1 MYDVVRTYLK
11 SRIATNLIITAN
23 HIMIVMLSLVLVLL
37 SLCIFVNSFSIESF
51 NNGVNRRSTAL
62 FSAKKSC
69 KRREV
74 FEKLM
79 VMGSSGLFVSP
90 APSNAISGTKSE
102 ITFEGLPD
110 NAAAVSGGKTIQSNA
125 EVNDEIT
132 IEVSKA
138 DLLKSSGLGI
148 ELGEVEFRTNRRVVV
163 KSVAPDSVASR
174 LGIQKDWVFVS
185 VNGQMAERTNAEGVA
200 IMVSKAVRDKRSDAS
215 DVIELRFRD
224 PFVFRE
230 KLQSIGEGDVVTT
243 QVAPAGDTTQRNA
256 DGSVKLGKAVTD
268 QTNQKFTVTQLT
280 APKFC
285 TRGATTDDLLEISYI
300 GTVLETGQVFDGS
313 SAKING
319 ETIPG
324 RGGDVSLYFVLGKQP
339 FGQFPPGWDVGLE
352 GICVGERRR
361 LLIPPVLAYGST
373 GLPRRNIPPNAT
385 LQYDVTLLSLNGLA
399 TPQ

>member
-1 MYDVVRTYLK
+1 
-11 SRIATNLIITAN
+11 
-23 HIMIVMLSLVLVLL
+23 MIVMLTAVLGLL
-37 SLCIFVNSFSIESF
+37 SSCMVVHSFSIESL
-51 NNGVNRRSTAL
+51 NNNCHRRGTAL
-62 FSAKKSC
+62 YSAKKGC
-69 KRREV
+69 ERREV

-79 VMGSSGLFVSP
+79 VVGSGVLFISP
-90 APSNAISGTKSE
+90 STSNAISGTKSE

-110 NAAAVSGGKTIQSNA
+110 NAVVASSGGGGKMNQANA
-125 EVNDEIT
+125 EVNDEIS
-132 IEVSKA
+132 ILVSKA

-174 LGIQKDWVFVS
+174 IGIKKDWVFVS

-224 PFVFRE
+224 PYVFRE